1 MGNENRKCIVK
12 HYFYNFYYCGKEIYE
27 GDFSRVEFFD
37 FEKLPSDVR
46 NNIRNEIIFL
56 DTEKGLGLLIEEIEK
71 LQNKIKQEDNPDKV
85 KSMKNSLEKMYN
97 SNPEMIDKYNS
108 EHTKYPSIN
117 SFSPER
123 KRLIIKEIVLGK
135 KIIPNID

>member
-12 HYFYNFYYCGKEIYE
+12 HYFYDFYYCGKETYE
-27 GDFSRVEFFD
+27 SDFSRVEFFD
-37 FEKLPSDVR
+37 FKKLPSNLR
-46 NNIRNEIIFL
+46 NNPKNEIIFL

-71 LQNKIKQEDNPDKV
+71 LQCKIKQEDNPDKV
-85 KSMKNSLEKMYN
+85 KRMKGDLEKMYN
-97 SNPEMIDKYNS
+97 SNPGMINKYNC

-117 SFSPER
+117 GFSPER
-123 KRLIIKEIVLGK
+123 RRRLIIKEIVLE